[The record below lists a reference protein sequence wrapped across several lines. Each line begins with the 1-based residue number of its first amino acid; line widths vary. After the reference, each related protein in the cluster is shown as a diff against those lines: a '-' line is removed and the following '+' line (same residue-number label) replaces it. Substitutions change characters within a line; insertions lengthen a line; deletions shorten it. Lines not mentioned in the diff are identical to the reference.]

1 MKLEKLLVNDR
12 SQLRIKQSTILN
24 VTNNKNVKF
33 EKLSGNA
40 IRFDPPHVCPSVA
53 HFAFVVLFIPSFLVL
68 SSYFY
73 VSVNLVAVC
82 TV

>member
-1 MKLEKLLVNDR
+1 MNDR
-12 SQLRIKQSTILN
+12 SQLRIKQSIILN

-40 IRFDPPHVCPSVA
+40 IRFDPLHVFPSVPHSA
-53 HFAFVVLFIPSFLVL
+53 FAVLFIPSFHVL

-73 VSVNLVAVC
+73 VSVNLVAFG
-82 TV
+82 TF